1 MTNTISVLYTIEQKR
16 AQKAYDLVQYV
27 IEEKIKEYKSAAD
40 KFPAMIVNCG
50 LLQVLSFYK
59 SKNNLNPVFN
69 SLKTWFCEHYNWG
82 ADITDTNFLYKTM
95 KLEVFEYREKTQ
107 EALAF
112 LTWLKRFADIK
123 HQEIKQKSERSKDG
137 EGGKYAS

>member
-1 MTNTISVLYTIEQKR
+1 MANTISVLYTIEQKR
-16 AQKAYDLVQYV
+16 AQKAYDLVEAV
-27 IEEKIKEYKSAAD
+27 DKKNIKEYKSAAD

-50 LLQVLSFYK
+50 PLQALSFYE
-59 SKNNLNPVFN
+59 SKKQLQPVFN
-69 SLKTWFCEHYNWG
+69 DLKEWFCKHYGWD
-82 ADITDTNFLYKTM
+82 ATTDFLGKIM

-123 HQEIKQKSERSKDG
+123 HQEVEEKRQTSKAK
-137 EGGKYAS
+137 EGGKNAS

>member
-1 MTNTISVLYTIEQKR
+1 MANDISFLYTIEQER
-16 AQKAYDLVQYV
+16 AQKAYNLVQN
-27 IEEKIKEYKSAAD
+27 ITDDKIKDYKSAAD

-50 LLQVLSFYK
+50 LLQALSFYE
-59 SKNNLNPVFN
+59 SKKQLKPVFN
-69 SLKTWFCEHYNWG
+69 GLKEWFCKHFGWDAG
-82 ADITDTNFLYKTM
+82 SNFLDKIM

-123 HQEIKQKSERSKDG
+123 HQEDEEKRKKSKG
-137 EGGKYAS
+137 KEGGKDAS